1 MTSQFKKDSI
11 LYLEPE
17 DDKMIR
23 KVAWRSMIGSGTY
36 NYENMQG
43 LVFLYAMIPVI
54 DRYYENKEDRIEA
67 YHRHFALFN
76 ITPAVY
82 GFVTGL
88 AASMEKIASQDENY
102 NVSSINAIKTSLM
115 GPLSGIGDSIFW
127 GALKVVA
134 TGVGVQ
140 FAAQGSILGPIS
152 FGFKIINIFQFAA
165 QGSILGPILYF
176 LINFIPAWL
185 SKMWLPRISFKLGTN
200 FFTTMEKNG
209 TIQLITKACNIVGLM
224 TIGAMATTMVKVNL
238 KWELDL
244 SGNVMNLKSVID
256 GIAPKILPIALT
268 LIMFKYLKKGV
279 KPMTLMLILLAVGIV
294 FTFLGVM

>member
-140 FAAQGSILGPIS
+140 FAAQGSILGPI
-152 FGFKIINIFQFAA
+152 
-165 QGSILGPILYF
+165 LYF

-244 SGNVMNLKSVID
+244 SGDVMNLQSVID

-279 KPMTLMLILLAVGIV
+279 KPMTLMLILLTVGIV

>member
-140 FAAQGSILGPIS
+140 FAAQGSILGPI
-152 FGFKIINIFQFAA
+152 
-165 QGSILGPILYF
+165 LYF

-244 SGNVMNLKSVID
+244 SGNVMNLQSVID

>member
-54 DRYYENKEDRIEA
+54 DRYYENKEDRIAA

-88 AASMEKIASQDENY
+88 AASMEKIASQDKNY

-140 FAAQGSILGPIS
+140 FAS
-152 FGFKIINIFQFAA
+152 

-238 KWELDL
+238 KWELNL
-244 SGNVMNLKSVID
+244 SGNIMNLQSVID

-279 KPMTLMLILLAVGIV
+279 KPMTLMLILLAVGIL
-294 FTFLGVM
+294 FSFLGVM

>member
-11 LYLEPE
+11 LYLEPK

-134 TGVGVQ
+134 TGVGV
-140 FAAQGSILGPIS
+140 
-152 FGFKIINIFQFAA
+152 QFAA

>member
-1 MTSQFKKDSI
+1 MTKEKKNSM

-23 KVAWRSMIGSGTY
+23 KVAWRSMVGSGTY

-54 DRYYENKEDRIEA
+54 NRYYEKKEDRVAA
-67 YHRHFALFN
+67 YKRHFALFN
-76 ITPAVY
+76 ITPALY

-88 AASMEKIASQDENY
+88 AASMERIASRDKNY

-140 FAAQGSILGPIS
+140 FALEGNILGPI
-152 FGFKIINIFQFAA
+152 I
-165 QGSILGPILYF
+165 YF
-176 LINFIPAWL
+176 LINFIPGMMAKL
-185 SKMWLPRISFKLGTN
+185 LLPRASFKMGVN
-200 FFTTMEKNG
+200 FFSSMEKNG

-224 TIGAMATTMVKVNL
+224 TIGAMATTMVKVNFA
-238 KWELDL
+238 WELDM
-244 SGNVMNLKSVID
+244 SGNILNLQSVID
-256 GIAPKILPIALT
+256 GIAPKILPVALT
-268 LIMFKYLKKGV
+268 LLMYKYLKKNV
-279 KPMTLMLILLAVGIV
+279 KPITLMFILIVVGIV
-294 FTFLGVM
+294 FSFFGIM

>member
-88 AASMEKIASQDENY
+88 AASMEKIATQDENY

-134 TGVGVQ
+134 TGVGV
-140 FAAQGSILGPIS
+140 
-152 FGFKIINIFQFAA
+152 QFAA

-244 SGNVMNLKSVID
+244 SGDVMNLQSVID

-279 KPMTLMLILLAVGIV
+279 KPMTLMLILLTVGIV